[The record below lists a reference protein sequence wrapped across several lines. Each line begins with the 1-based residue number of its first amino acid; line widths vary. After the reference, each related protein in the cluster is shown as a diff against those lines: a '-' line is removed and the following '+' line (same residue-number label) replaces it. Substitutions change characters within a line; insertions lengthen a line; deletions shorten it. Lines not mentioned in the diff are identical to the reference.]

1 MENRLETVVD
11 YGYDGLGRLL
21 RTSVPR
27 AVAFSWV
34 HEADWDAGYSATS
47 YDGLSRPVSARA
59 PNGSMTTFHYNGL
72 TSSVIGGSRGED
84 ERRML
89 SWQRQDQMGRTT
101 LLRSYTPGGDEW
113 TLAAEISL
121 TYDAADQLT
130 QVYRR
135 DGGER
140 RWQRTSSVDYDRSLS
155 ALHLPDTA
163 LRLSTGPQDGH
174 E

>member
-1 MENRLETVVD
+1 M
-11 YGYDGLGRLL
+11 
-21 RTSVPR
+21 
-27 AVAFSWV
+27 A
-34 HEADWDAGYSATS
+34 
-47 YDGLSRPVSARA
+47 
-59 PNGSMTTFHYNGL
+59 TFHYNGL
-72 TSSVIGGSRGED
+72 TASVIGGGEGED

-89 SWQRQDQMGRTT
+89 SWQQQDQMGRTT

-121 TYDAADQLT
+121 TYDAADRLT

-140 RWQRTSSVDYDRSLS
+140 RWQRTSSIDYDRSLS

-163 LRLSTGPQDGH
+163 RRLSTGPQNGH
-174 E
+174 ERRRPGQLDLCLQHERPADAADRRARPDELPLL

>member
-1 MENRLETVVD
+1 MSN
-11 YGYDGLGRLL
+11 YHYD
-21 RTSVPR
+21 
-27 AVAFSWV
+27 
-34 HEADWDAGYSATS
+34 
-47 YDGLSRPVSARA
+47 
-59 PNGSMTTFHYNGL
+59 GL

-101 LLRSYTPGGDEW
+101 LLRSYTPAAGEW

-121 TYDAADQLT
+121 NYDAADRLT

-140 RWQRTSSVDYDRSLS
+140 RWQRTSSVDYD
-155 ALHLPDTA
+155 
-163 LRLSTGPQDGH
+163 
-174 E
+174 